1 MEENDVLA
9 WWLRVLVNKGTLS
22 SNTLL
27 VRELQR
33 SKTLLLKYAQRDI
46 LSQLKEAASTGKGPY
61 RKLAPSEDEK
71 GLLRVGARMKNH
83 VPFTHDSKMPV
94 IIPNNHRITKVIM
107 RESHQFSHSGQDGTL
122 SRFRSNGYW
131 TTRGGH
137 LAKKLK
143 NECVPC
149 RKEDRKT
156 LQQPMGDLPD
166 ERLNQLVAWGC
177 CQLDLL
183 GPFTC
188 RSDVNK
194 RSRKKTWGL
203 IIEDS
208 NSGAVYIDIIQDY
221 SASAVL
227 LTLKRFGS
235 LRGWPGVISTD
246 PGSQLESASGI
257 LERWWSSMERS
268 LRDFGSSKNF
278 EWKVSPAD
286 SPWRQGKAERRIG
299 VVKKLLRLSVGDSI
313 LTPLE
318 LQTTFFEIAN
328 ICNERPLGLS
338 KPREDGSY
346 VIITPNQLMLGRSTN
361 IIPDDTNIAE
371 NLPVAARYRLVKH
384 VSDVFWHRWC
394 MYVSPALVVRQK
406 WHEKSRNLKV
416 GDLVMICDSSKVKSK
431 YKLGIVD
438 QLNESK
444 DGVVRS
450 TTVRYCNVQSNP
462 KGEDKVTIIRV
473 TRSVQRLVLIM
484 PVEEMSQPVDVQDNE
499 QCVKCVVPL

>member
-1 MEENDVLA
+1 M
-9 WWLRVLVNKGTLS
+9 
-22 SNTLL
+22 
-27 VRELQR
+27 
-33 SKTLLLKYAQRDI
+33 
-46 LSQLKEAASTGKGPY
+46 
-61 RKLAPSEDEK
+61 
-71 GLLRVGARMKNH
+71 
-83 VPFTHDSKMPV
+83 
-94 IIPNNHRITKVIM
+94 
-107 RESHQFSHSGQDGTL
+107 
-122 SRFRSNGYW
+122 
-131 TTRGGH
+131 
-137 LAKKLK
+137 
-143 NECVPC
+143 
-149 RKEDRKT
+149 
-156 LQQPMGDLPD
+156 
-166 ERLNQLVAWGC
+166 
-177 CQLDLL
+177 
-183 GPFTC
+183 
-188 RSDVNK
+188 
-194 RSRKKTWGL
+194 
-203 IIEDS
+203 
-208 NSGAVYIDIIQDY
+208 
-221 SASAVL
+221 
-227 LTLKRFGS
+227 
-235 LRGWPGVISTD
+235 
-246 PGSQLESASGI
+246 
-257 LERWWSSMERS
+257 
-268 LRDFGSSKNF
+268 
-278 EWKVSPAD
+278 
-286 SPWRQGKAERRIG
+286 
-299 VVKKLLRLSVGDSI
+299 KKLLRLSVGDSI

-371 NLPVAARYRLVKH
+371 NLPVAARYQLVKH
-384 VSDVFWHRWC
+384 VSDAFWHRWC